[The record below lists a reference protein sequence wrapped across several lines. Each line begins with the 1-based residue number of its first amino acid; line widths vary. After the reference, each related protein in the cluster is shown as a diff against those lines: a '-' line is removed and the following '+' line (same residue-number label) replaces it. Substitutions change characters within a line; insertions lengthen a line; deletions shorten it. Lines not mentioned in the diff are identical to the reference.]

1 MITQFRPMLA
11 YGLCEED
18 LKSLKFP
25 LILQPKLDGVRCC
38 IVEGKALSRKLKRI
52 PNRYIRTKLEAF
64 KNKPPVL
71 IDGELV
77 IQGKTFNE
85 IQSAI
90 MSEDGEPNFRYIIFD
105 ALNEWS
111 NESYIHRKQFLDYS
125 LEYTNNLF
133 FVSDVTLDQYEK
145 LDEWE
150 QYILKDGHE
159 GIILRDPFSPYKFG
173 RSTLREQSLLKFKRF
188 NDSEAVIISS
198 NELMTNS
205 NILETDELGYAK
217 RSSAAANL
225 IRTCQLGS
233 WTVKD
238 ININS
243 RFYNVEFN
251 VGSGF
256 TLEQRIKFWNT
267 KQDGKIITYKYQAH
281 GSKDKPR
288 SPIWLGFRKDI

>member
-1 MITQFRPMLA
+1 MNKEFKPMLA
-11 YGLCEED
+11 GTLNELD
-18 LKSLKFP
+18 LPNLKFP
-25 LILQPKLDGVRCC
+25 LILQPKLDGIRCC

-52 PNRYIRTKLEAF
+52 PNKFVRNKLEAF
-64 KNKPPVL
+64 KNRPPVL

-77 IQGKTFNE
+77 IQDKTFNE

-90 MSEDGEPNFRYIIFD
+90 MSEEGEPNFKYIIFD

-111 NESYIHRKQFLDYS
+111 NESYIHRKRFIDYS

-133 FVSDVTLDQYEK
+133 FVSEVTLDQYEK

-159 GIILRDPFSPYKFG
+159 GIILRDPFAPYKFG
-173 RSTLREQSLLKFKRF
+173 RSTLREQALLKFKRF
-188 NDSEAVIISS
+188 QDSEAVIISS
-198 NELMTNS
+198 NELLTNS

-225 IRTCQLGS
+225 IRTNQLGS
-233 WTVKD
+233 WTVVDVNKD
-238 ININS
+238 S

-256 TLEQRIKFWNT
+256 TLEQRIKFW
-267 KQDGKIITYKYQAH
+267 KERQDGKVICYKYQAH